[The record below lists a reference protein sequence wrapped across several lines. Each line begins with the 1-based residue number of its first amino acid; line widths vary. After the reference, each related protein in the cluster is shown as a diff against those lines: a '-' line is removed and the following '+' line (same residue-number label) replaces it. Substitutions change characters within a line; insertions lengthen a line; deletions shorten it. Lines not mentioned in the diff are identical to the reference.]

1 MLRFTDL
8 KFHLPE
14 WRDID
19 FRIIQEATKKV
30 VTTGGGAG
38 KGSDAFQA
46 ACKRLLG
53 IVLRGDQ
60 HQLIEEINRS
70 IDVRAFTYLLYASDK
85 FAASISLTQE
95 LLAQLLVPRYPLSKL
110 SLVQLVRAY
119 FVHFDKLVEAEQL
132 PILCDFIRAQL
143 AHIDTKIESSDVVRF
158 AKLTGI
164 CYSPTGP
171 SNLVSY
177 ANNNE
182 MDFDT
187 VIDRCGLRSFSDGR
201 FLTLCRF
208 QYYLETLK
216 KIPVGSDDPVLS
228 EVVKPEVANAP
239 FSNDQQ
245 LGHAILEIL
254 IDRSAG
260 RPISQSW
267 QSAILSIA
275 GDPRVPKT
283 SRNFQQWW
291 VLLGEKRIGLMRG
304 WLSRLDLKL
313 FLQLLEQSAKDGSV
327 SEMERMFES
336 RKIFMEGLDDQG
348 LIFNSRLFL
357 SAHAEAY
364 LLAHFKKDE
373 LPEYARV
380 SSPQTSMI
388 YLNITGKVHMIEG
401 SHSFKLKLFDTL
413 PSVPAVLRYE
423 INRFEDTD
431 FRTSIIWRYNSEIGD
446 PDGYRDLTH
455 DIHLNWQYKAIKFL
469 SRNGVSVDVSKM
481 ISPKRYREFKEK
493 FGVF

>member
-1 MLRFTDL
+1 MLRLPDL
-8 KFHLPE
+8 QFHLPE

-19 FRIIQEATKKV
+19 FRVVQEATQKV
-30 VTTGGGAG
+30 AATGGKAG
-38 KGSDAFQA
+38 KGSDAFQV
-46 ACKRLLG
+46 ACKALLG
-53 IVLRGDQ
+53 IVLRGEQ
-60 HQLIEEINRS
+60 HRLSEEIHRT
-70 IDVRAFTYLLYASDK
+70 IDVRAFTYLLSASDK
-85 FAASISLTQE
+85 FAASILLTEE
-95 LLAQLLVPRYPLSKL
+95 LLTQLLVPRSPMSKL
-110 SLVQLVRAY
+110 SLVQLVRSY
-119 FVHFDKLVEAEQL
+119 FTHFDKLVEAERL
-132 PILCDFIRAQL
+132 PIVCDFIKAQL

-158 AKLTGI
+158 AKLAGI
-164 CYSPTGP
+164 CFSPAGP

-187 VIDRCGLRSFSDGR
+187 AIDRCGLRSFSDGR

-239 FSNDQQ
+239 FSNNMQ

-336 RKIFMEGLDDQG
+336 RKIFMEGLVEQG
-348 LIFNSRLFL
+348 LVTNSRLFL

-364 LLAHFKKDE
+364 LKSNFNKDE

-388 YLNITGKVHMIEG
+388 YLNIADKVHMIEG
-401 SHSFKLKLFDTL
+401 SHSFKLKLLDSL
-413 PSVPAVLRYE
+413 PSRPLLLSYEAVK
-423 INRFEDTD
+423 FEDFD
-431 FRTSIIWRYNSEIGD
+431 FRNITLYERKASNQ
-446 PDGYRDLTH
+446 DGIRDLTH
-455 DIHLNWQYKAIKFL
+455 DVHLHWQHKAIQFL
-469 SRNGVSVDVSKM
+469 SGMGVPLDASKM